1 MDKHEDPFYMLE
13 QKEKEMRDLLF
24 SVLTENAR
32 LIEENK
38 RLRKEKKGEKNMK
51 SIKEIVGTV
60 IDIALENIEADPEE
74 WIEDDGRSG
83 YDLNLSPRPELYS
96 KLNQY
101 FAEMYAGI
109 LLDVLKNHYGQKAVK

>member
-38 RLRKEKKGEKNMK
+38 RLRKGLKKEKKY
-51 SIKEIVGTV
+51 EI
-60 IDIALENIEADPEE
+60 N
-74 WIEDDGRSG
+74 
-83 YDLNLSPRPELYS
+83 
-96 KLNQY
+96 
-101 FAEMYAGI
+101 
-109 LLDVLKNHYGQKAVK
+109 

>member
-38 RLRKEKKGEKNMK
+38 RLRKEKKRREKY
-51 SIKEIVGTV
+51 EI
-60 IDIALENIEADPEE
+60 
-74 WIEDDGRSG
+74 
-83 YDLNLSPRPELYS
+83 
-96 KLNQY
+96 NQ
-101 FAEMYAGI
+101 
-109 LLDVLKNHYGQKAVK
+109 KNDR